1 MQNQVRGRT
10 RPRIDRLTL
19 NDEDDKSSSP
29 SYFQWCEQT
38 TRTQAYRPEPKPQ
51 PKVNSL
57 IRLFRRFG

>member
-1 MQNQVRGRT
+1 MQNQVRGRA
-10 RPRIDRLTL
+10 RIPRLTL

-29 SYFQWCEQT
+29 SYFEWREKT
-38 TRTQAYRPEPKPQ
+38 IRTQAYRPEPKPQ